1 MIVPC
6 VDVTVRNPADLQQC
20 WTGEFL
26 VDTGMFDSL
35 VPRANLDRSD
45 SN

>member
-20 WTGEFL
+20 WTGEYL

-35 VPRANLDRSD
+35 LPRAKLNRSD